1 MRVSNVYK
9 KQPSPVSASAGDLG
23 SSGLRVWHRIRAQ
36 SMVAAMVNVVAV
48 IAVLRF
54 LSEAQSIEAALANR
68 GASSGKWAGST

>member
-1 MRVSNVYK
+1 MYK
-9 KQPSPVSASAGDLG
+9 KQPGPVSANAVDMG

-48 IAVLRF
+48 TAVVRF
-54 LSEAQSIEAALANR
+54 LSEAQSIEAALANK